1 MYYLLHGPDT
11 FSSAEEIAALKR
23 QVGAPDVVDLNTNM
37 LDGRTLTLAELS
49 HACDALPFLSDRR
62 LVIVEGLVARLS
74 PGEKGRAV
82 SASDKELLNQL
93 VAYIPKLPAT
103 TDLVLVE
110 SDLVASKHPLY
121 ELAAQKGAGRVKAFP
136 VLKDAALEQWIAER
150 ARAKGVK
157 IDAQAVHELALYT
170 GNDLRLLD
178 NELSKLATY
187 AGAEQRVRVE
197 DVHRLVSYVRE
208 ESIFEMVDALGQRNG
223 RVAMRLFHGL
233 LGEGKEPLY
242 VFSMIA
248 RQFRQLLQAKSL
260 AEQQAE
266 LPQIMKEL
274 SLRHEFI
281 ATKLLAQARNFA
293 LGRLQGIYRELQRI
307 DVAIKTGRV
316 EPELALDV
324 FITEICSDERARPS
338 VSRRGAG
345 AP

>member
-23 QVGAPDVVDLNTNM
+23 QVGAPEVVDLNTNT
-37 LDGRTLTLAELS
+37 LDGRTLTMADLS

-74 PGEKGRAV
+74 TGEKGRAV
-82 SASDKELLNQL
+82 SASDKELLTQL
-93 VAYIPKLPAT
+93 VAYIPKLPET
-103 TDLVLVE
+103 TDLVLLE
-110 SDLVASKHPLY
+110 SDLVAPKHPLY
-121 ELAAQKGAGRVKAFP
+121 ELAAQKGAGRLKTFP
-136 VLKDAALEQWIAER
+136 LLRDPDLERWIAER

-157 IDAQAVHELALYT
+157 IDAQAVHELALST

-178 NELSKLATY
+178 NELAKLAAY

-197 DVHRLVSYVRE
+197 DVHRLVSAVRE

-223 RVAMRLFHGL
+223 SAAMRLFHGL

-248 RQFRQLLQAKSL
+248 RQFRLLLQAKSL
-260 AEQQAE
+260 AEQQAA
-266 LPQIMKEL
+266 LPQLMKEL
-274 SLRHEFI
+274 GLRHEFV
-281 ATKLLAQARNFA
+281 ATKLLAQARNFS

-324 FITEICSDERARPS
+324 FITEVCGDERARPS
-338 VSRRGAG
+338 VPRRGGG